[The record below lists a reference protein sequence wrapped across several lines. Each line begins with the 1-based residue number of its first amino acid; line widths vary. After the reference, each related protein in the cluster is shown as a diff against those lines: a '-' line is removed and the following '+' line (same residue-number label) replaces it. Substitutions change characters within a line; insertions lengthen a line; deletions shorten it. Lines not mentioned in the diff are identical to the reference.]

1 MIRCFLSS
9 LRLSDM
15 GRGGGRM
22 NQFIYILSLV
32 DFACTVR
39 FNLGRIFNM
48 HKYTIITYNNI
59 TKRNFFL
66 MNYDRIGRVPDP
78 TWIIKNWWGRQGG
91 GVYRPLS
98 LFSLSE
104 SSSSWYLDKSP
115 SSSSS
120 SWLGKEQTLIKNQN
134 SVTRFNA
141 INSDFLFAFIY
152 IIFSETAPFLGK
164 YTLIFNWILCKMW
177 RIAFITEWL

>member
-1 MIRCFLSS
+1 
-9 LRLSDM
+9 
-15 GRGGGRM
+15 
-22 NQFIYILSLV
+22 
-32 DFACTVR
+32 
-39 FNLGRIFNM
+39 
-48 HKYTIITYNNI
+48 
-59 TKRNFFL
+59 
-66 MNYDRIGRVPDP
+66 MNYGRIGRVPDP

-134 SVTRFNA
+134 SVTKRFNT

-152 IIFSETAPFLGK
+152 IIFSETAPFFWEN
-164 YTLIFNWILCKMW
+164 THSFLIEFCVKCERQLSLLSDYNAENFEGHDNDYHINF
-177 RIAFITEWL
+177 AF

>member
-1 MIRCFLSS
+1 
-9 LRLSDM
+9 
-15 GRGGGRM
+15 
-22 NQFIYILSLV
+22 
-32 DFACTVR
+32 
-39 FNLGRIFNM
+39 
-48 HKYTIITYNNI
+48 
-59 TKRNFFL
+59 

-134 SVTRFNA
+134 SVTKRFNT

-152 IIFSETAPFLGK
+152 IIFSETAPFFWEN
-164 YTLIFNWILCKMW
+164 THSFLIEFCVKCERQLSLLSDYNAENFEGYDNDCHIN
-177 RIAFITEWL
+177 FTF